1 MYKIIA
7 AVTVVLGIMLFVFHG
22 NTNSNV
28 MSDQLSGHIR
38 QRVETAEMTSRNNR
52 EGSLPY
58 KSPLLSE
65 FYRKRD
71 FRPAWINGGVLS
83 RQVEPFIK
91 IIQISGC
98 EGLLPKDY
106 HLDQIQ
112 PMVNVLHEDMVGL
125 DPLDNAKLADLDVM
139 LTDAVLLYA
148 SHLVN
153 GRIDHKIVYP
163 GWVLKRESPD
173 LIAILQNALDS
184 GKIEES
190 LTSLMP
196 RFSGYARL
204 KKELV
209 TYQRIAE
216 SGGWPIVPEG
226 PKIKRGSQDKRIA
239 TIRKRLMASGDLSL
253 TADKEGMIF
262 DDTLQA
268 AVRQFQKRHGLTED
282 DGINRSTLVALNIP
296 VEKRIRQ
303 IALNMDRLRWLPVDI
318 GGRYIIVNI
327 ADFSLQLIEN
337 GQAIMAMKII
347 AGKTNSRTNVLSRE
361 ITYLELNPYWGI
373 PDSIA
378 TKEMLPKIKKTPEY
392 FVTRKIRVFG
402 GSTEIDPREM
412 DWSPV
417 KAHNLKYRFRQDP
430 GPGNPLGRIKFMFP
444 NEFDIYLHD
453 TPNRNLFKRERRAF
467 SHGCIRIEKPIDLA
481 VYLLRNKESW
491 IREKI
496 EKEIRSGKHQV
507 VMLPE
512 PIDVHIFYGTAWVD
526 PDGSLQFRDDLYRID
541 ETPYEVSACGVHH
554 DGQ

>member
-7 AVTVVLGIMLFVFHG
+7 AVTVLLGIMLFVFHG
-22 NTNSNV
+22 NTNSIV
-28 MSDQLSGHIR
+28 TSDQVSGHIR
-38 QRVETAEMTSRNNR
+38 QRIETNEIPSRNNR
-52 EGSLPY
+52 EGSLPL
-58 KSPLLSE
+58 KSPLLAE

-71 FRPAWINGGVLS
+71 FRPAWSNGGALS
-83 RQVEPFIK
+83 HQIEPFMRIVK
-91 IIQISGC
+91 ISGC
-98 EGLLPKDY
+98 EGLMPKDY

-112 PMVNVLHEDMVGL
+112 PMINILHENMVGL
-125 DPLDNAKLADLDVM
+125 DPLDSAKLADLDVM
-139 LTDAVLLYA
+139 LTDAILLYA

-153 GRIDHKIVYP
+153 GRINHKITYP
-163 GWVLKRESPD
+163 GWVLKRDSPD
-173 LIAILQNALDS
+173 LIMILQNALDS
-184 GKIEES
+184 GNIEES

-196 RFSGYARL
+196 RFPGYARL

-209 TYQRIAE
+209 TYQRIAAN
-216 SGGWPIVPEG
+216 GGWPVVPEG
-226 PKIKRGSQDKRIA
+226 PKIRKGAHDRRIA
-239 TIRKRLMASGDLSL
+239 TIRKRLMASGDLPL
-253 TADKEGMIF
+253 TADNESMIF

-282 DGINRSTLVALNIP
+282 DSINRPTLAALNIP

-303 IALNMDRLRWLPVDI
+303 IALNMDRLRWFPIDI

-347 AGKTNSRTNVLSRE
+347 AGKTNSKTNVLSRE
-361 ITYLELNPYWGI
+361 ITYLELNPFWGI

-392 FVTRKIRVFG
+392 FVARKIRVFG
-402 GSTEIDPREM
+402 GSKEIDPREM

-491 IREKI
+491 TREKI

-512 PIDVHIFYGTAWVD
+512 PIHVHIFYGTAWVD